1 MGANR
6 VTPQTRR
13 RIAPL
18 GHDTYQRYAPWTSG
32 RPAWSGTPPDVTP
45 IWNQSSRV
53 CVMSARARTFDYA
66 VEVDE
71 AWDARSER
79 GGAVLAG
86 DDEEHWAPEHLVLA
100 GLARC
105 SLTSLR
111 YHCTRAG
118 VGLSSR
124 ASARGTVTRRED
136 DGRFAFV
143 EIT

>member
-1 MGANR
+1 MS
-6 VTPQTRR
+6 TR
-13 RIAPL
+13 AK
-18 GHDTYQRYAPWTSG
+18 S
-32 RPAWSGTPPDVTP
+32 
-45 IWNQSSRV
+45 
-53 CVMSARARTFDYA
+53 FDYA

-79 GGAVLAG
+79 GGTVLAG
-86 DDEEHWAPEHLVLA
+86 ADEEHWAPEHLVLA

-111 YHCTRAG
+111 YHCRRAG
-118 VGLSSR
+118 VELSSK

-143 EIT
+143 EIAVRADVAFEPKPDDATVADLLMKGERDCFVGASLTAQPTYDWRVA

>member
-1 MGANR
+1 
-6 VTPQTRR
+6 
-13 RIAPL
+13 
-18 GHDTYQRYAPWTSG
+18 
-32 RPAWSGTPPDVTP
+32 
-45 IWNQSSRV
+45 
-53 CVMSARARTFDYA
+53 MSARARTFDYA

-143 EIT
+143 EITVEADVAFEPKPDDATVSDLLMKGERDCFVGASLTARPTYDWRVR

>member
-1 MGANR
+1 
-6 VTPQTRR
+6 
-13 RIAPL
+13 
-18 GHDTYQRYAPWTSG
+18 
-32 RPAWSGTPPDVTP
+32 
-45 IWNQSSRV
+45 
-53 CVMSARARTFDYA
+53 MSARARTFDYA

-143 EIT
+143 EITVEADVAFEPKPDDATVSDLLMKGERDCFVGASLTAQPTYAWRVA

>member
-1 MGANR
+1 
-6 VTPQTRR
+6 
-13 RIAPL
+13 
-18 GHDTYQRYAPWTSG
+18 
-32 RPAWSGTPPDVTP
+32 
-45 IWNQSSRV
+45 
-53 CVMSARARTFDYA
+53 MSARARTFDYA

-124 ASARGTVTRRED
+124 ASARGTVTRRQD

-143 EIT
+143 EITIEADVAFEPKPDDATVSDLLMKGERDCFVGASLTARPTYDWRVR

>member
-1 MGANR
+1 
-6 VTPQTRR
+6 
-13 RIAPL
+13 
-18 GHDTYQRYAPWTSG
+18 
-32 RPAWSGTPPDVTP
+32 
-45 IWNQSSRV
+45 
-53 CVMSARARTFDYA
+53 MSARARTFDYV

-143 EIT
+143 EITVEADVAFEPKPDDATVSDLLMKGERDCFVGASLTARPTYDWRVR

>member
-1 MGANR
+1 
-6 VTPQTRR
+6 
-13 RIAPL
+13 
-18 GHDTYQRYAPWTSG
+18 
-32 RPAWSGTPPDVTP
+32 
-45 IWNQSSRV
+45 
-53 CVMSARARTFDYA
+53 MSARARTFDYA

-124 ASARGTVTRRED
+124 ASVRGSVTRRD

-143 EIT
+143 EITVEADVAFEPKPDDATVSDLLMKGERDCFVGASLTAPPKYDWRVA

>member
-1 MGANR
+1 
-6 VTPQTRR
+6 
-13 RIAPL
+13 
-18 GHDTYQRYAPWTSG
+18 
-32 RPAWSGTPPDVTP
+32 
-45 IWNQSSRV
+45 
-53 CVMSARARTFDYA
+53 MSARARTFDYA

-86 DDEEHWAPEHLVLA
+86 DDAEHWAPEHLVLA

-143 EIT
+143 EITVEADVAFEPKPDDATVSDLLMKGERDCFVGASLTARPTYDWRVA

>member
-1 MGANR
+1 
-6 VTPQTRR
+6 
-13 RIAPL
+13 
-18 GHDTYQRYAPWTSG
+18 
-32 RPAWSGTPPDVTP
+32 
-45 IWNQSSRV
+45 
-53 CVMSARARTFDYA
+53 MSARARTFDYA

-124 ASARGTVTRRED
+124 ASVRGSVTRRD

-143 EIT
+143 EITVEADVAFEPKPDDATVSDLLMKGERDCFVGASLTARPTYDWRVR

>member
-1 MGANR
+1 
-6 VTPQTRR
+6 
-13 RIAPL
+13 
-18 GHDTYQRYAPWTSG
+18 
-32 RPAWSGTPPDVTP
+32 
-45 IWNQSSRV
+45 
-53 CVMSARARTFDYA
+53 MSTRARTFDYA

-71 AWDARSER
+71 AWDARTDR
-79 GGAVLAG
+79 GGTTIPA
-86 DDEEHWAPEHLVLA
+86 DEEHWAPEHLVLA

-124 ASARGTVTRRED
+124 ASVRGSVTRRDD

-143 EIT
+143 EITVEADVAFEPRPDDATVSDLLMKGERDCFVGASLTARPSYEWRGA